1 VGLHTRTGIYICMYV
16 CVCYNHVLLY
26 IYIYITR
33 MIHMS
38 PFTNVRTRNG
48 VGYDKGDFG
57 NFFVLIA
64 VRT

>member
-1 VGLHTRTGIYICMYV
+1 MGLHTRTGIYIYVCMYV
-16 CVCYNHVLLY
+16 CVIIMYC
-26 IYIYITR
+26 YIYITR

-64 VRT
+64 VCT